1 MKARTLITLAIL
13 ALPIGLAAQTPQPA
27 PPAKPT
33 QPPAPTTP
41 ATQPPATR
49 KPAPATRGPIE
60 VRVMSRSGEPI
71 GGVSVTMDGSIARS
85 GETDQD
91 GVVLLRSVP
100 AGQYRLR
107 FVKTGWMTL
116 EREITVRQTGTTKV
130 EVALSQAEAP
140 PPAPVP
146 PPVAAPPPPPEP
158 SGNVEPRTVAIPD
171 FIDQNYLGRAPRKDS
186 VLGCTD
192 SMKSTLLQL
201 REPLAEHTHANG
213 DEVLY
218 LVAGEATH
226 KVGGRETK
234 LEPGT
239 YSLVPRGV
247 PHSITRR
254 GSNPIVLLSI
264 ETGQPCADGV
274 TAR

>member
-1 MKARTLITLAIL
+1 MTARILTTLTIL

-27 PPAKPT
+27 PPPK
-33 QPPAPTTP
+33 PAPSPSTP

-49 KPAPATRGPIE
+49 KPVQSRGPIE
-60 VRVMSRSGEPI
+60 VRVTSRAGEPVS
-71 GGVSVTMDGSIARS
+71 GVDVVLEGNSARS
-85 GETDQD
+85 GQTDND
-91 GVVLLRSVP
+91 GVVLLRTVP

-107 FVKTGWMTL
+107 FVKSGFMTL
-116 EREITVRQTGTTKV
+116 EREITVRSTGATRV
-130 EVALSQAEAP
+130 DVALSPAEAPPAP

-146 PPVAAPPPPPEP
+146 APPPPPAAAP
-158 SGNVEPRTVAIPD
+158 AANAEPRTVVIPD

-186 VLGCTD
+186 VLGCTE
-192 SMKSTLLQL
+192 SMKTTLLQL
-201 REPLAEHTHANG
+201 REPLAEHTHADG

-218 LVAGEATH
+218 VVAGEATH
-226 KVGGRETK
+226 KVAGRETR
-234 LEPGT
+234 LEAGT

-247 PHSITRR
+247 PYSITRR

-264 ETGQPCADGV
+264 ETGQPCASGV